1 MAHMTDPDNRSD
13 GVTPKTTTRGRGR
26 PKAGQEP
33 DSDRLLQGALDAFA
47 EQGYEGTSVRG
58 LSRSLGVSHAL
69 LTARYGS
76 KEGLWFAAMEHALA
90 QSARTWRDI
99 DVAPA
104 LDDLEALR
112 QALVQQVML
121 SAAHPQVMRIMS
133 REGGIDS
140 PRVRF
145 VVERFIN
152 PLRPGVEHLLA
163 RLVAAGRI
171 RPVPYATLHFLGVV
185 GGGAIFAN
193 PVEAAMLGAPSPPSA
208 EDIRAHA
215 QAVADICITGITI
228 APSDTKEATVT
239 SPRRVDNDD
248 RKN

>member
-1 MAHMTDPDNRSD
+1 MTDPDNRSD
-13 GVTPKTTTRGRGR
+13 GVTPKTTRRGRGR
-26 PKAGQEP
+26 PRAGQEP
-33 DSDRLLQGALDAFA
+33 DLDRLLQGALDAFA
-47 EQGYEGTSVRG
+47 EQGYDGTSVRG

-69 LTARYGS
+69 LTARFGS

-90 QSARTWRDI
+90 QSAQTWRDI
-99 DVAPA
+99 DVSPA

-112 QALVQQVML
+112 QALVQQVII
-121 SAAHPQVMRIMS
+121 SAAHPQVTRIMS

-140 PRVRF
+140 PRIRF

-163 RLVAAGRI
+163 RLIAAGRI
-171 RPVPYATLHFLGVV
+171 RPVPYATLHYLGVV

-208 EDIRAHA
+208 ADVRAHA
-215 QAVADICITGITI
+215 HAVADICIAGITI
-228 APSDTKEATVT
+228 APSDTKAATMK
-239 SPRRVDNDD
+239 SPEGVSDDD
-248 RKN
+248 RES